1 MEEKSYMKASAAITV
16 SIQQVC
22 ISATECSEDD
32 SLLPSNKTADMIMFV
47 KGKVTRCGVEH
58 HAQCE

>member
-1 MEEKSYMKASAAITV
+1 MKASAAITV

-22 ISATECSEDD
+22 TSATECSEDD
-32 SLLPSNKTADMIMFV
+32 SLLPSNKTADMDMFV
-47 KGKVTRCGVEH
+47 TGKVTRCGVEH